1 MIEQLASIQR
11 NSKQPSTKM
20 SQFWF
25 SQGSKVEVKDNMLR
39 VIITRKKE
47 KESRRKINYQV
58 IKFDFFL
65 LSRSERT
72 NTVTDYGSSSC

>member
-20 SQFWF
+20 SQIWF
-25 SQGSKVEVKDNMLR
+25 SQGSKVEVKDNMSR

-47 KESRRKINYQV
+47 KESRREINYQV
-58 IKFDFFL
+58 IKFDFFI

>member
-1 MIEQLASIQR
+1 
-11 NSKQPSTKM
+11 M

-25 SQGSKVEVKDNMLR
+25 SQGSKVEVKDNMSR
-39 VIITRKKE
+39 VIITRKKG
-47 KESRRKINYQV
+47 KERKRKINHQV

-72 NTVTDYGSSSC
+72 NTVTDYVSSSC